1 MAHLELTVPPKVE
14 EIPKVRERVVDAVA
28 DRLDEERAEDLRLL
42 VSEVVTNAILHGR
55 SPAPVD
61 VRVLAEDEVRVEIVD
76 QGRGFDLH
84 APRSSHEA
92 GGFGLKFVSQLA
104 DRWGLETDGQTRVW
118 FCLEAA

>member
-14 EIPKVRERVVDAVA
+14 EIPKVRERVVRAVS
-28 DRLDEERAEDLRLL
+28 DRLDEQRAEDLRLL

-61 VRVLAEDEVRVEIVD
+61 VRVRADDEVRVEVVD
-76 QGRGFDLH
+76 RGPGFDPG
-84 APRSSHEA
+84 APRAHEV

-104 DRWGLETDGQTRVW
+104 DRWGLETDGETRVW
-118 FCLEAA
+118 FCFEAA